1 MSETTETQVTS
12 TSAQSTAPSETSTA
26 TPSEQKVSSES
37 PVSEK
42 PALSQAVA
50 PASTEGKKDEA
61 KLVEEV
67 AATSADEFE
76 EYDLSLFEGS
86 SLTEEDLNEIASE
99 ASRLNLSKEDAE
111 KLLHLK
117 DSAYKKA
124 IAQKEQEYQAK
135 IQEARK
141 QIENDPDF
149 VGDKKEQSFASI
161 SRAVQQFGDPDLVA
175 LLNTPDVGNNI
186 VIAKFLKRIGDAIA
200 PDSLPGKGVA
210 AAPAEKN
217 SQTLQNWYPEF
228 FK

>member
-1 MSETTETQVTS
+1 MRETTETQTTN
-12 TSAQSTAPSETSTA
+12 TSAQSTASSATSTTSQA
-26 TPSEQKVSSES
+26 DPKVSSET

-42 PALSQAVA
+42 PALSQATQ
-50 PASTEGKKDEA
+50 PASAEA
-61 KLVEEV
+61 KPEESKPATDD
-67 AATSADEFE
+67 AATDEFE
-76 EYDLSLFEGS
+76 EYELNLFEGS
-86 SLTEEDLNEIASE
+86 NLTEEDLNEIAAE

-124 IAQKEQEYQAK
+124 ISQKEQEYQAK
-135 IQEARK
+135 IKEARS

-149 VGDKKEQSFASI
+149 IGDKKEQSFASI

-200 PDSLPGKGVA
+200 PDNLPGKGVA
-210 AAPAEKN
+210 SAPAEGN
-217 SQTLQNWYPEF
+217 SQSLKSWYPEF